1 MKLKFRELRA
11 DELEARI
18 ARITATGAQLLL
30 YKNARC
36 DMKVLDESVG
46 PMNWQRDHK
55 ELKGNMYAGIG
66 IYDESKKQWVWKWDC
81 GAESNM
87 EGQKGEASD
96 SFKRAGFNWGIG
108 RELYTAPFIWFPAD
122 QMTGK
127 KDRFEVKAIEY
138 TDSKI
143 TYLQIYNAISQVIRD
158 YGKAKRQ
165 QSESFSNTAQISE
178 DSLERH
184 DISENEYES
193 LMTMIKKA
201 DVNLQ
206 ALQKQ
211 YKVDD
216 IRNITRAQ
224 YMALSGRLERALTS
238 TRGNSL
244 KSHRAAVQEPQGDSN
259 YQQMSMNL

>member
-1 MKLKFRELRA
+1 M
-11 DELEARI
+11 
-18 ARITATGAQLLL
+18 
-30 YKNARC
+30 
-36 DMKVLDESVG
+36 
-46 PMNWQRDHK
+46 
-55 ELKGNMYAGIG
+55 
-66 IYDESKKQWVWKWDC
+66 
-81 GAESNM
+81 
-87 EGQKGEASD
+87 
-96 SFKRAGFNWGIG
+96 
-108 RELYTAPFIWFPAD
+108 
-122 QMTGK
+122 
-127 KDRFEVKAIEY
+127 
-138 TDSKI
+138 
-143 TYLQIYNAISQVIRD
+143 
-158 YGKAKRQ
+158 
-165 QSESFSNTAQISE
+165 
-178 DSLERH
+178 ERH